1 MWVKFKQRRFQATR
15 VNRKWAFFSFNISW
29 RYQICV
35 ASVST
40 LSEKI
45 CSNICS
51 KSPLKRTKFWFRLAC
66 ATQKCCC
73 LNSYLHRLHHTS
85 QCSLPPRKKSNTK
98 IPASKTILT
107 TINRQD
113 NQLVIKLCSVRR
125 FDTIVSDYF
134 GTLHMRIGCKERLT
148 MSLSASEKCPWQHKR
163 PLPTPRAVNLPLI
176 CSHML
181 IEAINVVYI
190 TMFPVTMMQRILVH
204 CYFWAMK
211 HRWLKWK
218 RKQTIS
224 ARN

>member
-1 MWVKFKQRRFQATR
+1 MH
-15 VNRKWAFFSFNISW
+15 VNQKWAFFSFNMSW
-29 RYQICV
+29 RYQICI
-35 ASVST
+35 ASVFT

-45 CSNICS
+45 FQNKCS
-51 KSPLKRTKFWFRLAC
+51 KSLLKRPKFWFWLTC
-66 ATQKCCC
+66 ITQKRCC
-73 LNSYLHRLHHTS
+73 LNSYLHRLHTS
-85 QCSLPPRKKSNTK
+85 QRSVPPPPPHKKKSNTK
-98 IPASKTILT
+98 IPALKTILT

-113 NQLVIKLCSVRR
+113 NPLVIKLHSVRR
-125 FDTIVSDYF
+125 FYTIASDYF
-134 GTLHMRIGCKERLT
+134 KTLHVWMGCKGRLT

-163 PLPTPRAVNLPLI
+163 PVPTPGAVNLPLI